1 MKRAILD
8 ALAARYEAQIAEAD
22 ATVKIFLE
30 NSVGIGEHP
39 QHIDEVD
46 KQFEKIAAAEEKLKV
61 LEDFS
66 RTTRRRVMDDM
77 TIVSKTQKLLK
88 ERLQNIGDSILAGGV
103 DNMEKYKYL
112 IGQAHAIQLTLQ
124 DISNLLKP
132 KEQQDEQGNVIDIGE
147 GSTKN

>member
-1 MKRAILD
+1 
-8 ALAARYEAQIAEAD
+8 
-22 ATVKIFLE
+22 
-30 NSVGIGEHP
+30 
-39 QHIDEVD
+39 
-46 KQFEKIAAAEEKLKV
+46 
-61 LEDFS
+61 
-66 RTTRRRVMDDM
+66 MDDM

-132 KEQQDEQGNVIDIGE
+132 KEQQDEQGNVIDIGN
-147 GSTKN
+147 GKDGTKN

>member
-1 MKRAILD
+1 
-8 ALAARYEAQIAEAD
+8 
-22 ATVKIFLE
+22 
-30 NSVGIGEHP
+30 
-39 QHIDEVD
+39 
-46 KQFEKIAAAEEKLKV
+46 
-61 LEDFS
+61 
-66 RTTRRRVMDDM
+66 M

-132 KEQQDEQGNVIDIGE
+132 KEHKDEQGNVIDIGE
-147 GSTKN
+147 GNTKN